1 MSEPS
6 KYRSLMAG
14 SDTGVSM
21 ATYRKCV
28 SYLKHLF
35 TTEPS
40 KVWLNNYLLC
50 VSSFR
55 GNGKIRFTTLELR
68 DVHESGRA
76 FSCQIALEFPWTCDQ
91 FLFILFSFA
100 LVILPSFGDLFAVER
115 PLLCELLLVR
125 PRIQSIKRNYRHCR
139 HKPLLLLAI
148 PVCRWAFEA
157 SFACCSLLVSTFF
170 PFACRRLRDRNLRS
184 SGRLICHSST
194 ERQENL
200 PRCLQE
206 PADSRRTSII
216 FMSQSCH
223 VIVLKSYF
231 IADL

>member
-1 MSEPS
+1 MNRAERLVVRQLQSSLELVTSFYLFYFHLLWLFCLLLEICLPS
-6 KYRSLMAG
+6 KG
-14 SDTGVSM
+14 
-21 ATYRKCV
+21 
-28 SYLKHLF
+28 
-35 TTEPS
+35 PS
-40 KVWLNNYLLC
+40 
-50 VSSFR
+50 
-55 GNGKIRFTTLELR
+55 
-68 DVHESGRA
+68 
-76 FSCQIALEFPWTCDQ
+76 
-91 FLFILFSFA
+91 
-100 LVILPSFGDLFAVER
+100 
-115 PLLCELLLVR
+115 LCELLLVR

-148 PVCRWAFEA
+148 PVCRGAFEA

-170 PFACRRLRDRNLRS
+170 PFACRRLRDHNLRS

-231 IADL
+231 IADLQLDLVKGDSHGKRR